1 MKQPPLVTTVITLLF
16 ISFLSPVFVMLLYA
30 RCAVDQLNCQRRLV
44 LTVQLINCSPL
55 LSCVL
60 DTEKNVRNGGSRHD
74 FKWSFFHFFQ
84 KNNSSGQKKGSNAPC
99 LVCQYRGVRSAT
111 TRQTTAV
118 EPRKRLV
125 PTVFLIE
132 VSD

>member
-74 FKWSFFHFFQ
+74 FKWSFFHIFQ
-84 KNNSSGQKKGSNAPC
+84 KIARRDKKRRHAPC